1 MNQRFAGKPR
11 NCSNGGQTT
20 SWIKAEVSKRVF
32 KGTGRSSNVVHL
44 KAISSVAFSLRNVC
58 FHVFVVILKFLIWI
72 GTLRLGPVL
81 HTSVSQMFYIIYYC
95 CWQCVEP
102 TTYYLSSISSTL
114 HTEYSCSEPKCKG
127 YAAYCA
133 FIPHDKHG
141 AVQWCEHSHVVNTR
155 IFSVCVWYDCSSTGR
170 ALGSGVISY
179 CFYGLNDFS
188 SINKA
193 LNCLWLSNVVLLIK
207 GRGRGII
214 VTYW

>member
-20 SWIKAEVSKRVF
+20 SWIKAEVSKLVL

-133 FIPHDKHG
+133 FIPHDKHRSCSVMWTFTCCKHENLFSLRVIWLQLSAAPRGERG
-141 AVQWCEHSHVVNTR
+141 AVVSFLTA
-155 IFSVCVWYDCSSTGR
+155 SMD
-170 ALGSGVISY
+170 
-179 CFYGLNDFS
+179 
-188 SINKA
+188 
-193 LNCLWLSNVVLLIK
+193 
-207 GRGRGII
+207 
-214 VTYW
+214 

>member
-141 AVQWCEHSHVVNTR
+141 AVQWCEQFTCCKHENL
-155 IFSVCVWYDCSSTGR
+155 FSLR
-170 ALGSGVISY
+170 VIWLQLHGESAGQW
-179 CFYGLNDFS
+179 CHFLLLLWIKWLQLN
-188 SINKA
+188 
-193 LNCLWLSNVVLLIK
+193 
-207 GRGRGII
+207 
-214 VTYW
+214 